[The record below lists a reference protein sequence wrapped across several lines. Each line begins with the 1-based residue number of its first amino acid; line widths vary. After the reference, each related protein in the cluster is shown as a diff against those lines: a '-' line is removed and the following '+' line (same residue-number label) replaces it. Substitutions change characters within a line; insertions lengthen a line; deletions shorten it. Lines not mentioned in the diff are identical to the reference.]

1 MDMEKGFGVGKGRRG
16 EKELKEWGLMDRD
29 RDYREEGL
37 RSKD

>member
-1 MDMEKGFGVGKGRRG
+1 MDMEKRFGVGRGRRG
-16 EKELKEWGLMDRD
+16 EKELKEWGLRD